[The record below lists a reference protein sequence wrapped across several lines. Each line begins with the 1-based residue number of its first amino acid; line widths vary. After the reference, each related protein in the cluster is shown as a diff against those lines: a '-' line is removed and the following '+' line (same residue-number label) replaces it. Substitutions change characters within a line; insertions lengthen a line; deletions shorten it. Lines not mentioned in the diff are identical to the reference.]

1 MANIFKTVEL
11 IISVCIISSFVIGTI
26 EHIVFALT
34 LHNLTEYKKIIL
46 FWTQKWKGVN
56 LK

>member
-46 FWTQKWKGVN
+46 FWNQKWKGVN